1 MIKVALQTLIFLL
14 IHAFLFRY
22 FLNLLPLFPV
32 PMLLFLEVYSQRLD
46 FTELFIFVLR
56 AGVGPWC
63 VLRA

>member
-14 IHAFLFRY
+14 IHAFLFGY
-22 FLNLLPLFPV
+22 FLNFLPLLPV

-56 AGVGPWC
+56 AGIGPWC
-63 VLRA
+63 IVLA